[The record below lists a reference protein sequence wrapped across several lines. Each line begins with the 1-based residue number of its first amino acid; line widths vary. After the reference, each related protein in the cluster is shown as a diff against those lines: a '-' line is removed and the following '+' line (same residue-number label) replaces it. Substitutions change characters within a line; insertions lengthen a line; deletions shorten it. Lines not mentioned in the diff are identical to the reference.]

1 MRTLEQALLVVCG
14 LAFPFEH
21 VSCQRENVEIYSTD
35 ISDFLGS
42 TIDFSEFDA
51 LTFLCVL
58 LSVPI
63 YL

>member
-1 MRTLEQALLVVCG
+1 MEKALLVVCG
-14 LAFPFEH
+14 LAFPFEY
-21 VSCQRENVEIYSTD
+21 VSCQRENVEIYATD
-35 ISDFLGS
+35 VSNFLGS
-42 TIDFSEFDA
+42 TIDFSEFDFDA